1 MKRIDID
8 LAADYIVMAS
18 WLAFLKSKLLLPIED
33 DEDVSARELSAILAF
48 RLRRLEAMREVGSKL
63 LTRDREGVHVFRRG
77 MPEPIFLIKNFNH
90 KDTLFDL
97 ISSYSGLRNRN
108 YNNEWKPRVFSIFS
122 IEDARNR
129 LEKMLGTAIDWT
141 RIEDFLP
148 INNDT
153 TEEGILFRRS
163 SLASIFSASLELSK
177 EGVIEISQN
186 KNFGDITIKEGT
198 LVEPTKNFECI
209 QFKDFMVIGAR
220 YYSNA
225 TNPGTDLIFAG
236 NDRFKEFIIQ
246 EYDNHKNLL
255 IEGSKFFR
263 KDILDW
269 LISKYKLKIL
279 KHRS

>member
-1 MKRIDID
+1 MYIGKIKAIYCVMEYDLDNNYNEQLDLFHVNLDGYEGPLDLLLTLAKEQKVDLLEISILDLASQYLNFIDQMKRIDID

-33 DEDVSARELSAILAF
+33 DEDVSAQELSAILAF

-108 YNNEWKPRVFSIFS
+108 YDNKWKPRVFSIFS

-129 LEKMLGTAIDWT
+129 LEKMLGTTIDWT
-141 RIEDFLP
+141 KIEDFLP

-186 KNFGDITIKEGT
+186 KNFGSI
-198 LVEPTKNFECI
+198 
-209 QFKDFMVIGAR
+209 
-220 YYSNA
+220 
-225 TNPGTDLIFAG
+225 
-236 NDRFKEFIIQ
+236 RFKVKETKSNVN
-246 EYDNHKNLL
+246 EMLA
-255 IEGSKFFR
+255 
-263 KDILDW
+263 
-269 LISKYKLKIL
+269 
-279 KHRS
+279 

>member
-1 MKRIDID
+1 MYIGKIKAIYCVMENGLDNNYNEQLDLFHVNLDGYEGPLDLLLTLAKEQKVDLLEISILDLASQYLNFIDQMKRVDID

-33 DEDVSARELSAILAF
+33 DEDVSAQELSAILAF
-48 RLRRLEAMREVGSKL
+48 RLRRLEAMREVGSSL
-63 LTRDREGVHVFRRG
+63 LTRDREGIHVFRRG

-108 YNNEWKPRVFSIFS
+108 YDNKWKPRVFSIFS

-141 RIEDFLP
+141 KIEDFLP

-186 KNFGDITIKEGT
+186 KNFGSIK
-198 LVEPTKNFECI
+198 
-209 QFKDFMVIGAR
+209 FKVKETE
-220 YYSNA
+220 SNVNEMLA
-225 TNPGTDLIFAG
+225 
-236 NDRFKEFIIQ
+236 
-246 EYDNHKNLL
+246 
-255 IEGSKFFR
+255 
-263 KDILDW
+263 
-269 LISKYKLKIL
+269 
-279 KHRS
+279 

>member
-1 MKRIDID
+1 MYIGKIKAIYCVMENGLDNNYNEQLDLFHVNLDGYEGPLDLLLTLAKEQKVDLLEISILDLASQYLNFIDQMKRIDID

-33 DEDVSARELSAILAF
+33 DEDVSAQELSAILAF

-141 RIEDFLP
+141 KIEDFLP
-148 INNDT
+148 INNDI

-186 KNFGDITIKEGT
+186 KNFGSIKFKVKE
-198 LVEPTKNFECI
+198 TK
-209 QFKDFMVIGAR
+209 
-220 YYSNA
+220 SNVNEMLA
-225 TNPGTDLIFAG
+225 
-236 NDRFKEFIIQ
+236 
-246 EYDNHKNLL
+246 
-255 IEGSKFFR
+255 
-263 KDILDW
+263 
-269 LISKYKLKIL
+269 
-279 KHRS
+279 

>member
-1 MKRIDID
+1 MYIGKIKAIYCVMENGLDNNYNEQLDLFHVNLDGYEGPLDLLLTLAKEQKVDLLEISILDLASQYLNFIDQMKRIDID

-33 DEDVSARELSAILAF
+33 DEDVSAQELSAILAF
-48 RLRRLEAMREVGSKL
+48 RLRRLEAMREVGSSL
-63 LTRDREGVHVFRRG
+63 LTRDREGIHVFRRG

-108 YNNEWKPRVFSIFS
+108 YDNKWKPRVFSIFS

-141 RIEDFLP
+141 KIEDFLP

-163 SLASIFSASLELSK
+163 SLASIFYASLELSK
-177 EGVIEISQN
+177 EGLIEISQN
-186 KNFGDITIKEGT
+186 KNYGSIK
-198 LVEPTKNFECI
+198 
-209 QFKDFMVIGAR
+209 FKVKETE
-220 YYSNA
+220 SNVNEMLA
-225 TNPGTDLIFAG
+225 
-236 NDRFKEFIIQ
+236 
-246 EYDNHKNLL
+246 
-255 IEGSKFFR
+255 
-263 KDILDW
+263 
-269 LISKYKLKIL
+269 
-279 KHRS
+279 

>member
-1 MKRIDID
+1 MYIGKIKAIYCVMENGLDNNYNEQLDLFHVNLDGYEGPLDLLLTLAKEQKVDLLEISILDLASQYLNFIDQMKRIDID

-33 DEDVSARELSAILAF
+33 DEDVSAQELSAILAF
-48 RLRRLEAMREVGSKL
+48 RLRRLEAMREVGSSL
-63 LTRDREGVHVFRRG
+63 LTRDREGIHVFRRG

-108 YNNEWKPRVFSIFS
+108 YDNKWKPRVFSIFS

-186 KNFGDITIKEGT
+186 KNFGSIKFKVKE
-198 LVEPTKNFECI
+198 TK
-209 QFKDFMVIGAR
+209 
-220 YYSNA
+220 SNVNEMLA
-225 TNPGTDLIFAG
+225 
-236 NDRFKEFIIQ
+236 
-246 EYDNHKNLL
+246 
-255 IEGSKFFR
+255 
-263 KDILDW
+263 
-269 LISKYKLKIL
+269 
-279 KHRS
+279 

>member
-1 MKRIDID
+1 MYIGKIKAIYCVMENGLDNNYNEQLDLFHVNLDGYEGPLDLLLTLAKEQKVDLLEISILDLASQYLNFIDQMKRIDID

-33 DEDVSARELSAILAF
+33 DEDISAQELSAILAF

-141 RIEDFLP
+141 KIEDFLP

-186 KNFGDITIKEGT
+186 KNFGSI
-198 LVEPTKNFECI
+198 
-209 QFKDFMVIGAR
+209 
-220 YYSNA
+220 
-225 TNPGTDLIFAG
+225 
-236 NDRFKEFIIQ
+236 RFKVKETKSNVN
-246 EYDNHKNLL
+246 EMLA
-255 IEGSKFFR
+255 
-263 KDILDW
+263 
-269 LISKYKLKIL
+269 
-279 KHRS
+279 

>member
-1 MKRIDID
+1 MYIGKIKAIYCVMENGLDNNYNEQLDLFHVNLDGYEGPLDLLLTLAKEQKVDLLEISILDLASQYLNFIDQMKRIDID

-33 DEDVSARELSAILAF
+33 DEDVSAQELSAILAF

-108 YNNEWKPRVFSIFS
+108 YDNKWKPRVFSIFS

-141 RIEDFLP
+141 KIEDFLP

-177 EGVIEISQN
+177 EGLIEISQN
-186 KNFGDITIKEGT
+186 KNFGSIKFKVKE
-198 LVEPTKNFECI
+198 TK
-209 QFKDFMVIGAR
+209 
-220 YYSNA
+220 SNVNEMLA
-225 TNPGTDLIFAG
+225 
-236 NDRFKEFIIQ
+236 
-246 EYDNHKNLL
+246 
-255 IEGSKFFR
+255 
-263 KDILDW
+263 
-269 LISKYKLKIL
+269 
-279 KHRS
+279 

>member
-1 MKRIDID
+1 MYIGKIKAIYCVMENGLDNNYNQQLDLFHVNLDGYEGPLDLLLTLAKEQKVDLLEISILDLASQYLNFIDQMKRIDID

-33 DEDVSARELSAILAF
+33 NEDVSAQELSAILAF

-129 LEKMLGTAIDWT
+129 LEKMLGTTIDWT
-141 RIEDFLP
+141 KIEDFLP

-186 KNFGDITIKEGT
+186 KNFGSI
-198 LVEPTKNFECI
+198 
-209 QFKDFMVIGAR
+209 
-220 YYSNA
+220 
-225 TNPGTDLIFAG
+225 
-236 NDRFKEFIIQ
+236 RFKVKETKSNVN
-246 EYDNHKNLL
+246 EMLA
-255 IEGSKFFR
+255 
-263 KDILDW
+263 
-269 LISKYKLKIL
+269 
-279 KHRS
+279 

>member
-1 MKRIDID
+1 MYIGKIKAIYCVMENGLDNNYNEQLDLFHVNLDGYEGPLDLLLTLAKEQKVDLLEISILDLASQYLNFIDQMKRIDID

-33 DEDVSARELSAILAF
+33 NEDVSAQELSAILAF

-63 LTRDREGVHVFRRG
+63 LTRDREGLHVFRRG

-141 RIEDFLP
+141 KIEDFLP

-186 KNFGDITIKEGT
+186 KNFGSI
-198 LVEPTKNFECI
+198 
-209 QFKDFMVIGAR
+209 
-220 YYSNA
+220 
-225 TNPGTDLIFAG
+225 
-236 NDRFKEFIIQ
+236 RFKVKETKSNVN
-246 EYDNHKNLL
+246 EMLA
-255 IEGSKFFR
+255 
-263 KDILDW
+263 
-269 LISKYKLKIL
+269 
-279 KHRS
+279 

>member
-1 MKRIDID
+1 MYIGKIKAIYCVMENGLDNNYNEQLDLFHVNLDGYEGPLDLLLTLAKEQKVDLLEISILDLASQYLNFIDQMKRIDID

-33 DEDVSARELSAILAF
+33 DEDVSAQELSAILAF
-48 RLRRLEAMREVGSKL
+48 RLRRLEAMREVGSSL
-63 LTRDREGVHVFRRG
+63 LTRDREGIHVFRRG

-141 RIEDFLP
+141 KIEDFLP
-148 INNDT
+148 INNDI

-186 KNFGDITIKEGT
+186 KNFGSI
-198 LVEPTKNFECI
+198 
-209 QFKDFMVIGAR
+209 
-220 YYSNA
+220 
-225 TNPGTDLIFAG
+225 
-236 NDRFKEFIIQ
+236 RFKVKETKSNVN
-246 EYDNHKNLL
+246 EMLA
-255 IEGSKFFR
+255 
-263 KDILDW
+263 
-269 LISKYKLKIL
+269 
-279 KHRS
+279 

>member
-1 MKRIDID
+1 MYIGKIKAIYCVMENGLDNNYNEQLDLFHVNLDGYEGPLDLLLTLAKEQKVDLLEISILDLASQYLNFIDQMKRIDID

-33 DEDVSARELSAILAF
+33 DEDVSAQELSAILAF

-141 RIEDFLP
+141 KIEDFLP

-153 TEEGILFRRS
+153 TEEGVLFRRS

-186 KNFGDITIKEGT
+186 KNFGSI
-198 LVEPTKNFECI
+198 
-209 QFKDFMVIGAR
+209 
-220 YYSNA
+220 
-225 TNPGTDLIFAG
+225 
-236 NDRFKEFIIQ
+236 RFKVKETKSNVN
-246 EYDNHKNLL
+246 EMLA
-255 IEGSKFFR
+255 
-263 KDILDW
+263 
-269 LISKYKLKIL
+269 
-279 KHRS
+279 

>member
-1 MKRIDID
+1 MYIGKIKAIYCVMENGLDNNYNEQLDLFHVNLDGYEGPLDLLLTLAKEQKVDLLEISILDLASQYLNFIDQMKRIDID

-33 DEDVSARELSAILAF
+33 DEDVSAQELSAILAF
-48 RLRRLEAMREVGSKL
+48 RLRRLEAMREVGSSL
-63 LTRDREGVHVFRRG
+63 LTRDREGIHVFRRG

-108 YNNEWKPRVFSIFS
+108 YDNKWKPRVFSIFS

-177 EGVIEISQN
+177 EGLIEISQN
-186 KNFGDITIKEGT
+186 KNFGSIK
-198 LVEPTKNFECI
+198 
-209 QFKDFMVIGAR
+209 FKVKETE
-220 YYSNA
+220 SNVNEMLA
-225 TNPGTDLIFAG
+225 
-236 NDRFKEFIIQ
+236 
-246 EYDNHKNLL
+246 
-255 IEGSKFFR
+255 
-263 KDILDW
+263 
-269 LISKYKLKIL
+269 
-279 KHRS
+279 

>member
-1 MKRIDID
+1 MYIGKIKAIYCVMENGLDNNYNEQLDLFHVNLDGYEGPLDLLLTLAKEQKVDLLEISILDLASQYLNFIDQMKRIDID

-33 DEDVSARELSAILAF
+33 DEDVSAQELSAILAF
-48 RLRRLEAMREVGSKL
+48 RLRRLEAMREVGSSL
-63 LTRDREGVHVFRRG
+63 LTRDREGIHVFRRG

-108 YNNEWKPRVFSIFS
+108 YDNKWKPRVFSIFS

-141 RIEDFLP
+141 KIEDFLP

-177 EGVIEISQN
+177 EGLIEISQN
-186 KNFGDITIKEGT
+186 KNFGSI
-198 LVEPTKNFECI
+198 
-209 QFKDFMVIGAR
+209 MVKVKATE
-220 YYSNA
+220 SNVNEMLA
-225 TNPGTDLIFAG
+225 
-236 NDRFKEFIIQ
+236 
-246 EYDNHKNLL
+246 
-255 IEGSKFFR
+255 
-263 KDILDW
+263 
-269 LISKYKLKIL
+269 
-279 KHRS
+279 

>member
-1 MKRIDID
+1 MYIGKIKAIYCVMENGLDNNYNEQLDLFHVNLDGYEGPLDLLLTLAKEQKVDLLEISILDLASQYLNFIDQMKRIDID

-33 DEDVSARELSAILAF
+33 DEDVSAQELSAILAF

-141 RIEDFLP
+141 KIEDFLP

-186 KNFGDITIKEGT
+186 KNFGSI
-198 LVEPTKNFECI
+198 
-209 QFKDFMVIGAR
+209 
-220 YYSNA
+220 
-225 TNPGTDLIFAG
+225 
-236 NDRFKEFIIQ
+236 RFKVKETKSNIN
-246 EYDNHKNLL
+246 EMLA
-255 IEGSKFFR
+255 
-263 KDILDW
+263 
-269 LISKYKLKIL
+269 
-279 KHRS
+279 

>member
-1 MKRIDID
+1 MYIGKIKAIYCVMENGLDNNYNEQLDLFHVNLDGYEGPLDLLLTLAKEQKVDLLEISILDLASQYLNFIDQMKRIDID

-33 DEDVSARELSAILAF
+33 DEDVSAQELSAILAF
-48 RLRRLEAMREVGSKL
+48 RLRRLEVMREVGSKL

-108 YNNEWKPRVFSIFS
+108 YDNKWKPRVFSIFS

-129 LEKMLGTAIDWT
+129 LEKMLGTTIDWT
-141 RIEDFLP
+141 KIEDFLP

-186 KNFGDITIKEGT
+186 KNFGSI
-198 LVEPTKNFECI
+198 
-209 QFKDFMVIGAR
+209 
-220 YYSNA
+220 
-225 TNPGTDLIFAG
+225 
-236 NDRFKEFIIQ
+236 RFKVKETKSNVN
-246 EYDNHKNLL
+246 EMLA
-255 IEGSKFFR
+255 
-263 KDILDW
+263 
-269 LISKYKLKIL
+269 
-279 KHRS
+279 

>member
-1 MKRIDID
+1 MYIGKIKAIYCVMENGLDNNYNEQLDLFHVNLDGYEGPLDLLLTLAKEQKVDLLEISILDLASQYLNFIDQMKRIDID

-33 DEDVSARELSAILAF
+33 DEDVSAQELSAILAF
-48 RLRRLEAMREVGSKL
+48 RLRRLEAMREVGSSL
-63 LTRDREGVHVFRRG
+63 LTRDREGIHVFRRG

-108 YNNEWKPRVFSIFS
+108 YDNKWKPRVFSIFS

-177 EGVIEISQN
+177 EGLIEISQN
-186 KNFGDITIKEGT
+186 KNFGSIK
-198 LVEPTKNFECI
+198 
-209 QFKDFMVIGAR
+209 FKV
-220 YYSNA
+220 
-225 TNPGTDLIFAG
+225 
-236 NDRFKEFIIQ
+236 KET
-246 EYDNHKNLL
+246 ESTVNEMLA
-255 IEGSKFFR
+255 
-263 KDILDW
+263 
-269 LISKYKLKIL
+269 
-279 KHRS
+279 

>member
-1 MKRIDID
+1 VYIGKIKAIYCVMENGLDNNYNEQLDLFHVNLDGYEGPLDLLLTLAKEQKVDLLEISILDLASQYLNFIDQMKRIDID

-33 DEDVSARELSAILAF
+33 DEDVSAQELSAILAF
-48 RLRRLEAMREVGSKL
+48 RLRRLEAMREVGSSL
-63 LTRDREGVHVFRRG
+63 LTRDREGIHVFRRG

-108 YNNEWKPRVFSIFS
+108 YDNKWKPRVFSIFS

-141 RIEDFLP
+141 KIEDFLP

-186 KNFGDITIKEGT
+186 KNFGSI
-198 LVEPTKNFECI
+198 
-209 QFKDFMVIGAR
+209 
-220 YYSNA
+220 
-225 TNPGTDLIFAG
+225 
-236 NDRFKEFIIQ
+236 RFKVKETKSNVN
-246 EYDNHKNLL
+246 EMLA
-255 IEGSKFFR
+255 
-263 KDILDW
+263 
-269 LISKYKLKIL
+269 
-279 KHRS
+279 

>member
-1 MKRIDID
+1 MYIGKIKAIYCVMENGLDNNYNEQLDLFHVNLDGYEGPLDLLLTLAKEQKVDLLEISILDLASQYLNFIDQMKRIDID

-33 DEDVSARELSAILAF
+33 DEDVSAQELSAILAF

-108 YNNEWKPRVFSIFS
+108 YDNKWKPRVFSIFS

-129 LEKMLGTAIDWT
+129 LEKMLGTTIDWT
-141 RIEDFLP
+141 KIEDFLP

-177 EGVIEISQN
+177 EGLIEISQN
-186 KNFGDITIKEGT
+186 KNFGSIK
-198 LVEPTKNFECI
+198 
-209 QFKDFMVIGAR
+209 FKVKETE
-220 YYSNA
+220 SNVNEMLA
-225 TNPGTDLIFAG
+225 
-236 NDRFKEFIIQ
+236 
-246 EYDNHKNLL
+246 
-255 IEGSKFFR
+255 
-263 KDILDW
+263 
-269 LISKYKLKIL
+269 
-279 KHRS
+279 

>member
-1 MKRIDID
+1 MYIGKIKAIYCVMENGLDNNYNEQLDLFHVNLDGYEGPLDLLLTLAKEQKVDLLEISILDLASQYLNFIDQMKRIDID

-33 DEDVSARELSAILAF
+33 DEDVSAQELSAILAF

-108 YNNEWKPRVFSIFS
+108 YDNEWKPRVFSIFS

-141 RIEDFLP
+141 KIEDFLP

-177 EGVIEISQN
+177 EGLIEISQN
-186 KNFGDITIKEGT
+186 KNFGSIKFKVKE
-198 LVEPTKNFECI
+198 TK
-209 QFKDFMVIGAR
+209 
-220 YYSNA
+220 SNVNEMLA
-225 TNPGTDLIFAG
+225 
-236 NDRFKEFIIQ
+236 
-246 EYDNHKNLL
+246 
-255 IEGSKFFR
+255 
-263 KDILDW
+263 
-269 LISKYKLKIL
+269 
-279 KHRS
+279 

>member
-1 MKRIDID
+1 MENGLDNNYNEQLDLFHVNLDGYEGPLDLLLTLAKEQKVDLLEISILDLASQYLNFIDQMKRIDID

-33 DEDVSARELSAILAF
+33 DEDVSAQELSAILAF

-129 LEKMLGTAIDWT
+129 LEKMLGTAIDWIK
-141 RIEDFLP
+141 IEDFLP

-186 KNFGDITIKEGT
+186 KNFGSI
-198 LVEPTKNFECI
+198 
-209 QFKDFMVIGAR
+209 
-220 YYSNA
+220 
-225 TNPGTDLIFAG
+225 
-236 NDRFKEFIIQ
+236 RFKVKETKSNVN
-246 EYDNHKNLL
+246 EMLA
-255 IEGSKFFR
+255 
-263 KDILDW
+263 
-269 LISKYKLKIL
+269 
-279 KHRS
+279 

>member
-1 MKRIDID
+1 MYIGKIKAIYCVMENGLDNNYNEQLDLFHVNLDGYEGPLDLLLTLAKEQKVDLLEISILDLASQYLNFIDQMKRIDID

-33 DEDVSARELSAILAF
+33 NEDVSAQELSAILAF

-141 RIEDFLP
+141 KIEDFLP
-148 INNDT
+148 INNDI

-186 KNFGDITIKEGT
+186 KNFGSIKFKVKE
-198 LVEPTKNFECI
+198 TK
-209 QFKDFMVIGAR
+209 
-220 YYSNA
+220 SNVNEMLA
-225 TNPGTDLIFAG
+225 
-236 NDRFKEFIIQ
+236 
-246 EYDNHKNLL
+246 
-255 IEGSKFFR
+255 
-263 KDILDW
+263 
-269 LISKYKLKIL
+269 
-279 KHRS
+279 

>member
-1 MKRIDID
+1 VYIGKIKAIYCVMENGLDNNYNEQLDLFHVNLDGYEGPLDLLLTLAKEQKVDLLEISILDLASQYLNFIDQMKRIDID

-33 DEDVSARELSAILAF
+33 DEDVSAQELSAILAF

-108 YNNEWKPRVFSIFS
+108 YDNKWKPRVFSIFS

-141 RIEDFLP
+141 KIEDFLP

-177 EGVIEISQN
+177 EGLIEISQN
-186 KNFGDITIKEGT
+186 KNFGSIK
-198 LVEPTKNFECI
+198 
-209 QFKDFMVIGAR
+209 FKVKETE
-220 YYSNA
+220 SNVNEMLA
-225 TNPGTDLIFAG
+225 
-236 NDRFKEFIIQ
+236 
-246 EYDNHKNLL
+246 
-255 IEGSKFFR
+255 
-263 KDILDW
+263 
-269 LISKYKLKIL
+269 
-279 KHRS
+279 

>member
-1 MKRIDID
+1 
-8 LAADYIVMAS
+8 
-18 WLAFLKSKLLLPIED
+18 
-33 DEDVSARELSAILAF
+33 
-48 RLRRLEAMREVGSKL
+48 
-63 LTRDREGVHVFRRG
+63 

-129 LEKMLGTAIDWT
+129 LEKMLGTTIDWT
-141 RIEDFLP
+141 KIEDFLP

-186 KNFGDITIKEGT
+186 KNFGSIKFKVKE
-198 LVEPTKNFECI
+198 TK
-209 QFKDFMVIGAR
+209 
-220 YYSNA
+220 SNVNEMLA
-225 TNPGTDLIFAG
+225 
-236 NDRFKEFIIQ
+236 
-246 EYDNHKNLL
+246 
-255 IEGSKFFR
+255 
-263 KDILDW
+263 
-269 LISKYKLKIL
+269 
-279 KHRS
+279 

>member
-1 MKRIDID
+1 MYIGKIKAIYCVMENGLDNNYNEQLDLFHVNLDGYEGPLDLLLTLAKEQKVDLLEISILDLASQYLNFIDQMKRIDID

-33 DEDVSARELSAILAF
+33 DEDVSAQELSAILAF
-48 RLRRLEAMREVGSKL
+48 RLRRLEVMREVGSKL

-141 RIEDFLP
+141 KIEDFLP

-186 KNFGDITIKEGT
+186 KNFGSI
-198 LVEPTKNFECI
+198 
-209 QFKDFMVIGAR
+209 
-220 YYSNA
+220 
-225 TNPGTDLIFAG
+225 
-236 NDRFKEFIIQ
+236 RFKVKETKSNVN
-246 EYDNHKNLL
+246 EMLA
-255 IEGSKFFR
+255 
-263 KDILDW
+263 
-269 LISKYKLKIL
+269 
-279 KHRS
+279 

>member
-1 MKRIDID
+1 MYIGKIKAIYCVMENGLDNNYNEQLDLFHVNLDGYEGPLDLLLTLAKEQKVDLLEISILDLASQYLNFIDQMKRIDID

-33 DEDVSARELSAILAF
+33 DEDVSAQELSAILAF

-63 LTRDREGVHVFRRG
+63 LTRDIEGIHVFRRG

-108 YNNEWKPRVFSIFS
+108 YDNKWKPRVFSIFS

-141 RIEDFLP
+141 KIEDFLP

-177 EGVIEISQN
+177 EGLIEISQN
-186 KNFGDITIKEGT
+186 KNFGSIK
-198 LVEPTKNFECI
+198 
-209 QFKDFMVIGAR
+209 FKVKETE
-220 YYSNA
+220 SNVNEMLA
-225 TNPGTDLIFAG
+225 
-236 NDRFKEFIIQ
+236 
-246 EYDNHKNLL
+246 
-255 IEGSKFFR
+255 
-263 KDILDW
+263 
-269 LISKYKLKIL
+269 
-279 KHRS
+279 

>member
-1 MKRIDID
+1 MYIGKIKAIYCVMENGLDNNYNQQLDLFHVNLDGYEGPLDLLLTLAKEQKVDLLEISILDLASQYLNFIDQMKRIDID

-33 DEDVSARELSAILAF
+33 NEDVSAQELSAILAF

-141 RIEDFLP
+141 KIEDFLP

-186 KNFGDITIKEGT
+186 KNFGSI
-198 LVEPTKNFECI
+198 
-209 QFKDFMVIGAR
+209 
-220 YYSNA
+220 
-225 TNPGTDLIFAG
+225 
-236 NDRFKEFIIQ
+236 RFKVKETKSNVN
-246 EYDNHKNLL
+246 EMLA
-255 IEGSKFFR
+255 
-263 KDILDW
+263 
-269 LISKYKLKIL
+269 
-279 KHRS
+279 

>member
-1 MKRIDID
+1 MYIGIIKAIYCVMENGLDNNYNEQLDLFHVNLDGYEGPLDLLLTLAKEQKVDLLEISILDLASQYLNFIDQMKRIDID

-33 DEDVSARELSAILAF
+33 DEDVSAQELSAILAF
-48 RLRRLEAMREVGSKL
+48 RLRRLEAMREVGSSL
-63 LTRDREGVHVFRRG
+63 LTRDREGIHVFRRG

-108 YNNEWKPRVFSIFS
+108 YDNKWKPRVFSIFS

-129 LEKMLGTAIDWT
+129 LEKMLGTTIDWT
-141 RIEDFLP
+141 KIEDFLP

-177 EGVIEISQN
+177 EGLIEISQN
-186 KNFGDITIKEGT
+186 KNFGSIK
-198 LVEPTKNFECI
+198 
-209 QFKDFMVIGAR
+209 FKAKETE
-220 YYSNA
+220 SNVNEMLA
-225 TNPGTDLIFAG
+225 
-236 NDRFKEFIIQ
+236 
-246 EYDNHKNLL
+246 
-255 IEGSKFFR
+255 
-263 KDILDW
+263 
-269 LISKYKLKIL
+269 
-279 KHRS
+279 

>member
-1 MKRIDID
+1 MYIGKIKAIYCVMENGLDNNYNEQLDLFHVNLDGYEGPLDLLLTLAKEQKVDLLEISILDLASQYLNFIDQMKRIDID

-33 DEDVSARELSAILAF
+33 DEDVSAQELSAILAF
-48 RLRRLEAMREVGSKL
+48 RLRRLEAMREVGSSL
-63 LTRDREGVHVFRRG
+63 LTRDREGIHVFRRG

-177 EGVIEISQN
+177 EGLIAISQN
-186 KNFGDITIKEGT
+186 KNFGSIK
-198 LVEPTKNFECI
+198 
-209 QFKDFMVIGAR
+209 FKVKETE
-220 YYSNA
+220 SNVNEMLA
-225 TNPGTDLIFAG
+225 
-236 NDRFKEFIIQ
+236 
-246 EYDNHKNLL
+246 
-255 IEGSKFFR
+255 
-263 KDILDW
+263 
-269 LISKYKLKIL
+269 
-279 KHRS
+279 

>member
-1 MKRIDID
+1 MDNDYNKQLDLFHVNLDGYEGPLDLLLTLAKEQKVDLLEISILDLASQYLNFIDQMKRIDID

-33 DEDVSARELSAILAF
+33 DEDVSAQELSAILAF
-48 RLRRLEAMREVGSKL
+48 RLRRLEAMREVGSSL
-63 LTRDREGVHVFRRG
+63 LTRDREGIHVFRRG

-108 YNNEWKPRVFSIFS
+108 YDNKWKPRVFSIFS

-141 RIEDFLP
+141 KIEDFLP

-177 EGVIEISQN
+177 EGLIEISQN
-186 KNFGDITIKEGT
+186 KNFGSIK
-198 LVEPTKNFECI
+198 
-209 QFKDFMVIGAR
+209 FKVKETE
-220 YYSNA
+220 SNVNEMLA
-225 TNPGTDLIFAG
+225 
-236 NDRFKEFIIQ
+236 
-246 EYDNHKNLL
+246 
-255 IEGSKFFR
+255 
-263 KDILDW
+263 
-269 LISKYKLKIL
+269 
-279 KHRS
+279 

>member
-1 MKRIDID
+1 VYIGKIKAIYCVMENGLDNNYNEQLDLFHVNLDGYEGPLDLLLTLAKEQKVDLLEISILDLASQYLNFIDQMKRIDID

-33 DEDVSARELSAILAF
+33 DEDVSAQELSAILAF
-48 RLRRLEAMREVGSKL
+48 RLRRLEVMREVGSKL

-108 YNNEWKPRVFSIFS
+108 YDNKWKPRVFSIFS

-129 LEKMLGTAIDWT
+129 LEKMLGTTIDWT
-141 RIEDFLP
+141 KIEDFLP

-186 KNFGDITIKEGT
+186 KNFGSI
-198 LVEPTKNFECI
+198 
-209 QFKDFMVIGAR
+209 
-220 YYSNA
+220 
-225 TNPGTDLIFAG
+225 
-236 NDRFKEFIIQ
+236 RFKVKETKSNVN
-246 EYDNHKNLL
+246 EMLA
-255 IEGSKFFR
+255 
-263 KDILDW
+263 
-269 LISKYKLKIL
+269 
-279 KHRS
+279 

>member
-1 MKRIDID
+1 MESGLDNNYNEQLDLFHVNLDGYEGPLDLLLTLAKEQKVDLLEISILDLASQYLNFIDQMKRIDID

-33 DEDVSARELSAILAF
+33 DEDVSAQELSAILAF
-48 RLRRLEAMREVGSKL
+48 RLRRLEAMREVGSSL
-63 LTRDREGVHVFRRG
+63 LTRDREGIHVFRRG

-108 YNNEWKPRVFSIFS
+108 YDNKWKPRVFSIFS

-129 LEKMLGTAIDWT
+129 LEKMLGTTIDWT
-141 RIEDFLP
+141 KIEDFLP

-177 EGVIEISQN
+177 EGLIEISQN
-186 KNFGDITIKEGT
+186 KNFGSIK
-198 LVEPTKNFECI
+198 
-209 QFKDFMVIGAR
+209 FKAKETE
-220 YYSNA
+220 SNVNEMLA
-225 TNPGTDLIFAG
+225 
-236 NDRFKEFIIQ
+236 
-246 EYDNHKNLL
+246 
-255 IEGSKFFR
+255 
-263 KDILDW
+263 
-269 LISKYKLKIL
+269 
-279 KHRS
+279 

>member
-1 MKRIDID
+1 MYIGKIKAIYCVMENGLDNNYNEQLDLFHVNLDGYEGPLDLLLTLAKEQKVDLLEISILDLASQYLNFIDQMKRIDID

-33 DEDVSARELSAILAF
+33 NEDVSAQELSAILAF

-108 YNNEWKPRVFSIFS
+108 YDNKWKPRVFSIFS

-148 INNDT
+148 INNDI

-177 EGVIEISQN
+177 EGLIEISQN
-186 KNFGDITIKEGT
+186 KNFGSIK
-198 LVEPTKNFECI
+198 
-209 QFKDFMVIGAR
+209 FKVKETE
-220 YYSNA
+220 SNVNEMLA
-225 TNPGTDLIFAG
+225 
-236 NDRFKEFIIQ
+236 
-246 EYDNHKNLL
+246 
-255 IEGSKFFR
+255 
-263 KDILDW
+263 
-269 LISKYKLKIL
+269 
-279 KHRS
+279 

>member
-1 MKRIDID
+1 MYIGKIKAIYCVMENGLDNNYNEQLDLFHVNLDGYEGPLDLLLTLAKEQKVDLLEISILDLASQYLNFIDQMKRIDID

-33 DEDVSARELSAILAF
+33 DEDVSAQELSAILAF
-48 RLRRLEAMREVGSKL
+48 RLRRLEAMREVGSSL
-63 LTRDREGVHVFRRG
+63 LTRDREGIHVFRRG

-108 YNNEWKPRVFSIFS
+108 YDNKWKPRVFSIFS

-129 LEKMLGTAIDWT
+129 LEKILGTTIDWT
-141 RIEDFLP
+141 KIEDFLP
-148 INNDT
+148 VNNDI

-186 KNFGDITIKEGT
+186 KNFGSI
-198 LVEPTKNFECI
+198 
-209 QFKDFMVIGAR
+209 
-220 YYSNA
+220 
-225 TNPGTDLIFAG
+225 
-236 NDRFKEFIIQ
+236 RFKVKETKSNVN
-246 EYDNHKNLL
+246 EMLA
-255 IEGSKFFR
+255 
-263 KDILDW
+263 
-269 LISKYKLKIL
+269 
-279 KHRS
+279 

>member
-1 MKRIDID
+1 MYIGKIKAIYCVMENGLDNNYNEQLDLFHVNLDGYEGPLDLLLTLAKEQKVDLLEISILDLASQYLNFIDQMKRIDID

-33 DEDVSARELSAILAF
+33 NEDVSAQELSAILAF

-141 RIEDFLP
+141 KIEDFLP

-186 KNFGDITIKEGT
+186 KNFGSIKFKAKE
-198 LVEPTKNFECI
+198 TK
-209 QFKDFMVIGAR
+209 
-220 YYSNA
+220 SNVNEMLA
-225 TNPGTDLIFAG
+225 
-236 NDRFKEFIIQ
+236 
-246 EYDNHKNLL
+246 
-255 IEGSKFFR
+255 
-263 KDILDW
+263 
-269 LISKYKLKIL
+269 
-279 KHRS
+279 